1 VIECHPPVEFMIR
14 TTTMAAKN
22 KDKKDGKKKG
32 KVKTKLTTK
41 ELTEGELDKVQ
52 GGVWRPIIR

>member
-1 VIECHPPVEFMIR
+1 
-14 TTTMAAKN
+14 MAAKS

-32 KVKTKLTTK
+32 KVNTGNPKLQKTAK

-52 GGVWRPIIR
+52 GGRIFPIIR

>member
-1 VIECHPPVEFMIR
+1 
-14 TTTMAAKN
+14 MAAKN